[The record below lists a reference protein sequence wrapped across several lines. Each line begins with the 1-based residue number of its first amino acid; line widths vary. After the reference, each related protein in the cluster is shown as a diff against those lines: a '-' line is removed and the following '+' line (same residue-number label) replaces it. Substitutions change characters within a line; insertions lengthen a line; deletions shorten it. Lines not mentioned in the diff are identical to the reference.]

1 MKSNF
6 IIPPSLS
13 SFSLVTQF
21 LLLSTITV
29 FLGCSDSNKKPID
42 RVETQQTDSN
52 EKPIDRVETQQTD
65 SNEKPIDRVET
76 QQTDSNEKPID
87 RVETQQTDSNE
98 KPIDRVETQQTTAQ
112 NQNPSD
118 QDHNLMQQKPIQAT
132 SMPAAPIQ
140 ITISPKIHSSI
151 PETPTDQIPT
161 EFLSIRYSLKRL
173 ESDVMRFM
181 NGRDFMSSDI
191 SCQSEIKAIHDRLSV
206 PIYKINYYGIYDLS
220 SYNRDMVDDWTVD
233 FMVSQHKWQLCHFQ
247 KLLEQTPQESPQ
259 DQYIQEFVNFKEG
272 VVEFINSEVFTNSY
286 CQESTRSML
295 IEDRFFNSKFLTLL
309 RYSLVELTINSAINR
324 ANKGITGENEKFDY
338 AEFDDVDD
346 LEKNFDQIKSQWRNC
361 NFNRLNREIDILLD
375 RRTDHKVVRTIRQV
389 AVNNH
394 SNMECINQLG
404 SDLSSANITRGEVPI
419 AELKE
424 KWSQVCE
431 IRD

>member
-52 EKPIDRVETQQTD
+52 K
-65 SNEKPIDRVET
+65 
-76 QQTDSNEKPID
+76 
-87 RVETQQTDSNE
+87 

-112 NQNPSD
+112 NQNPSEQIENPSD

-206 PIYKINYYGIYDLS
+206 PISKINYYGIYDLS

-247 KLLEQTPQESPQ
+247 KLLEQTPQESPRYQ
-259 DQYIQEFVNFKEG
+259 NIQEFVNFKEG
-272 VVEFINSEVFTNSY
+272 VVEFINSEVFNNSY
-286 CQESTRSML
+286 CQESTRRML
-295 IEDRFFNSKFLTLL
+295 IEDRFFNSSFLTLL
-309 RYSLVELTINSAINR
+309 RNPLAELTINLAINR
-324 ANKGITGENEKFDY
+324 ASKGITEENEKFDDIK
-338 AEFDDVDD
+338 FDDIDD
-346 LEKNFDQIKSQWRNC
+346 LEENFDQIKSQWRDC
-361 NFNRLNREIDILLD
+361 SFDRFNRRIDTLLD
-375 RRTDHKVVRTIRQV
+375 RETDHEVVKTIRQV
-389 AVNNH
+389 AANNH
-394 SNMECINQLG
+394 TNMGCINQLG